1 MQDEGV
7 GALQSDNYILVWPR
21 KVWTSRVVPYQI
33 SGHHA
38 GNIRKFFIPKSF
50 WVWYKWGKT
59 GDYITRPMLA
69 INLCN
74 KKF

>member
-38 GNIRKFFIPKSF
+38 DNIRKFILKSLLNIKISMGQNRGL
-50 WVWYKWGKT
+50 Y
-59 GDYITRPMLA
+59 YCPSE
-69 INLCN
+69 C
-74 KKF
+74 